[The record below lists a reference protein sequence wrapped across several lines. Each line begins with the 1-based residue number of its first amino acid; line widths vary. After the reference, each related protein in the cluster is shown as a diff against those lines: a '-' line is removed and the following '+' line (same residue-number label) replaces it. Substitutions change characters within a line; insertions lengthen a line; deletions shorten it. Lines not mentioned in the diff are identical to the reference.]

1 MKVKMNWKSVRDSG
15 GVWIALVVFLVAA
28 AISNENF
35 RSPQNL
41 VNITRQVSYS
51 GIIALGMTFVIAA
64 GGIDLAVGSLFA
76 RAGVVSLFAMNA
88 AGGPESV
95 QLVAGLGAALGV
107 GVIGGALNGVLV
119 GAARVQP
126 FIVTL
131 GTMSIFR
138 SLALYFS
145 NAGLVRTDNTLYQK
159 CGMAEFGGI
168 PLPTILLFVL
178 TACLTVVLKLTR
190 FGRHVCAVGSNE
202 RVAYYSAIRTGLVK
216 FWTYVLVGG
225 LELLGGEE
233 AADAASESMVAE
245 SGYDKDRNTI
255 DDGATAITDV
265 LGVCVASV
273 GGLGSAVRSLFS
285 RRYDAVPALR
295 ELSGR
300 SMRLA
305 VFSNKP
311 DEFAGKV
318 CTHLFGDRFDLIAG
332 NRPGVPVKPDPTGLF
347 LVLERLGLKPEEC
360 LYCGDSWVDIDT
372 GKNAGIVTIGA
383 EWGFRGRKELE
394 EHGADYIASQPKE
407 LPSIVKAII
416 ASHN

>member
-76 RAGVVSLFAMNA
+76 LAGVVSLFAMNA

-225 LELLGGEE
+225 LAGLSAFLLGGRLNSVSSSGAGLSYELDAI
-233 AADAASESMVAE
+233 AAVIIGGTAMTGGKA
-245 SGYDKDRNTI
+245 TI
-255 DDGATAITDV
+255 PGTLAGV
-265 LGVCVASV
+265 L
-273 GGLGSAVRSLFS
+273 LL
-285 RRYDAVPALR
+285 
-295 ELSGR
+295 
-300 SMRLA
+300 
-305 VFSNKP
+305 
-311 DEFAGKV
+311 
-318 CTHLFGDRFDLIAG
+318 
-332 NRPGVPVKPDPTGLF
+332 
-347 LVLERLGLKPEEC
+347 
-360 LYCGDSWVDIDT
+360 
-372 GKNAGIVTIGA
+372 GIVSNVLDM
-383 EWGFRGRKELE
+383 WGISVNLQGT
-394 EHGADYIASQPKE
+394 
-407 LPSIVKAII
+407 VKGLVIII
-416 ASHN
+416 AVLIQYRRKD